1 MGLGWLG
8 EVPEPDWS
16 MGVATDMAEL
26 QQQAEDLLKRLRESQ
41 SEMASLAPQDRKA
54 FLEDMLRNATRAMPP
69 EAKRAMYTAAL
80 GMLAPEKSQ
89 AGAPAPAASSQQAV
103 SVDDAAGV
111 LSRQWANLSPEKRK
125 ALLATLTASG
135 VVPASSGGPSPE
147 KLREAFGFEGPESVD
162 SEQAVAAA
170 LACVK
175 TMLTIHRT
183 SFPVWQQRFAGTQ
196 ERRGISFPTNLRSL
210 AKGDSGATQRLEG
223 DLKYFTAMMA
233 AIFNSLGKLA
243 NTHASKHLE
252 DFSPEAIR
260 TMVGTGGT
268 FIKSKE
274 ASYWAKYEEMM
285 AEVTQD
291 SLARDLRNLFAEIV
305 RKELA

>member
-1 MGLGWLG
+1 
-8 EVPEPDWS
+8 
-16 MGVATDMAEL
+16 MGVATDMAEM

-41 SEMASLAPQDRKA
+41 SEMASLSPQDRKA
-54 FLEDMLRNATRAMPP
+54 FLEDMLRNATRTLPP
-69 EAKRAMYTAAL
+69 EDKRAMYTATL
-80 GMLAPEKSQ
+80 GMLAPEKSG
-89 AGAPAPAASSQQAV
+89 GAVATAAPSQPAAV
-103 SVDDAAGV
+103 SVDDAAAV
-111 LSRQWANLSPEKRK
+111 LAKQWGNLSAEKRK
-125 ALLATLTASG
+125 ALLATLTGAG
-135 VVPASSGGPSPE
+135 VVPAGSGGPSSE
-147 KLREAFGFEGPESVD
+147 KLREAFGLEANDAVD

-170 LACVK
+170 LACVR

-196 ERRGISFPTNLRSL
+196 EKRGISFPTNLRTL
-210 AKGDSGATQRLEG
+210 AKGDSGSSQRLDG

-243 NTHASKHLE
+243 NAHASKHLE

-260 TMVGTGGT
+260 TIVGSGGT

-305 RKELA
+305 RKELG